1 MRLNHFYK
9 STYVTVILFLAMTFV
24 SCKSAASNERDII
37 FINDSR
43 LNIEI
48 AETEEQRR
56 VGLMHRKS
64 LDKNSGMLFVFE
76 SDRILS
82 FWMKNTYIPLSI
94 AYISSDGT
102 IREIRDMTPLSHD
115 PVISKNHVRYALEVN
130 QGYFEEKNITVGDK
144 VILPER
150 FRR

>member
-1 MRLNHFYK
+1 MHLKHFYK
-9 STYVTVILFLAMTFV
+9 SSYITIILCLAMTFIG
-24 SCKSAASNERDII
+24 CKSASSNERDII
-37 FINDSR
+37 FINENR

-82 FWMKNTYIPLSI
+82 FWMKDTHIPLSI
-94 AYISSDGT
+94 AFISSDGVVK
-102 IREIRDMTPLSHD
+102 EIRDMTPFSLESI
-115 PVISKNHVRYALEVN
+115 VSKNYVRYALEVN
-130 QGYFEEKNITVGDK
+130 KGYFLEKNIVVGDRL
-144 VILPER
+144 ILPEKY
-150 FRR
+150 RR

>member
-1 MRLNHFYK
+1 MTNVNVSRR
-9 STYVTVILFLAMTFV
+9 ILALSILCLFITFI
-24 SCKSAASNERDII
+24 SCRSAASNERDII
-37 FINDSR
+37 TINGNT

-64 LDKNSGMLFVFE
+64 LDRNSGMLFVFE

-94 AYISSDGT
+94 AFISSDGT
-102 IREIRDMTPLSHD
+102 IREIRDMTPLSRES
-115 PVISKNHVRYALEVN
+115 VVSRNHVRYALEVN
-130 QGYFEEKNITVGDK
+130 QGYFEEKNITVGDR